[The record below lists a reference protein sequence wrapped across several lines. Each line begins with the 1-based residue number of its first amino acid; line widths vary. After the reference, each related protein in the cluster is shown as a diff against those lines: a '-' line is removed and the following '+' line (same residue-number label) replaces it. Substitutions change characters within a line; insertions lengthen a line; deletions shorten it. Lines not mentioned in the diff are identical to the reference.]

1 MEKPAPTTAATR
13 KARHLRVPVL
23 PAEEAQIKRLA
34 AAAGLT
40 VAAYLR
46 KVGLGYR
53 LPGILDHRRVEELA
67 RINGDLGR
75 LGGLL
80 KLWLTNDERTASFGE
95 ARIGAVLAKIA
106 DTQDEMHAVMR
117 AVVLPHGGVQFSS

>member
-1 MEKPAPTTAATR
+1 MEKPAPAATR

-34 AAAGLT
+34 AAAGLP

-53 LPGILDHRRVEELA
+53 LQGILDHRRVEELA

-80 KLWLTNDERTASFGE
+80 KLWLTNDERTAAFGE
-95 ARIGAVLAKIA
+95 ATIRAVLAKIA

>member
-1 MEKPAPTTAATR
+1 MEKPAPAATR

-34 AAAGLT
+34 AAAGLP

-53 LPGILDHRRVEELA
+53 LQGILDHRRVEELA

-80 KLWLTNDERTASFGE
+80 KLWLTNDERTAAFGE
-95 ARIGAVLAKIA
+95 ATIRAVLAKIT

>member
-1 MEKPAPTTAATR
+1 MEKPRTAATR

-34 AAAGLT
+34 AAAGLP

-46 KVGLGYR
+46 RVGLGYR

-80 KLWLTNDERTASFGE
+80 KLWLTNDERTAAFGE
-95 ARIGAVLAKIA
+95 ATIRAVLAKIA

-117 AVVLPHGGVQFSS
+117 AVVPPHGGVQFSS

>member
-1 MEKPAPTTAATR
+1 
-13 KARHLRVPVL
+13 VPVL
-23 PAEEAQIKRLA
+23 PAEETQIKRLA
-34 AAAGLT
+34 AAAGLP

-46 KVGLGYR
+46 RVGLGYR

-80 KLWLTNDERTASFGE
+80 KLWLTNDERTATFGE
-95 ARIGAVLAKIA
+95 ATIRAVLAKIA

-117 AVVLPHGGVQFSS
+117 AVVLPHGGAQFSS

>member
-1 MEKPAPTTAATR
+1 M
-13 KARHLRVPVL
+13 
-23 PAEEAQIKRLA
+23 
-34 AAAGLT
+34 
-40 VAAYLR
+40 AAYLR
-46 KVGLGYR
+46 RVGLGHR

-80 KLWLTNDERTASFGE
+80 KLWLTNDERTAAFGE
-95 ARIGAVLAKIA
+95 ATIRAVLAKIV

-117 AVVLPHGGVQFSS
+117 AVVLPQQGRGL

>member
-1 MEKPAPTTAATR
+1 MEKPTPAATR

-34 AAAGLT
+34 AAAGLP

-46 KVGLGYR
+46 RVGLGYR

-80 KLWLTNDERTASFGE
+80 KLWLTNDERTATFGE
-95 ARIGAVLAKIA
+95 ATIRAVLAKIA

-117 AVVLPHGGVQFSS
+117 AVVLPHGGAQFSS

>member
-1 MEKPAPTTAATR
+1 MEKPTPAATR

-34 AAAGLT
+34 AAAGLP

-46 KVGLGYR
+46 RVGLGYR

-80 KLWLTNDERTASFGE
+80 KLWLTNDERTAAFGE
-95 ARIGAVLAKIA
+95 ATIRAVLAKIA

-117 AVVLPHGGVQFSS
+117 AVVLPHGGAQFSS

>member
-1 MEKPAPTTAATR
+1 MEKPAPAATR

-34 AAAGLT
+34 AAAGLP

-46 KVGLGYR
+46 RVGLGYR

-80 KLWLTNDERTASFGE
+80 KLWLTNDERTATFGE
-95 ARIGAVLAKIA
+95 ATIRAVLAKIA

>member
-1 MEKPAPTTAATR
+1 MEKPAPAATR

-34 AAAGLT
+34 AAAGLP

-80 KLWLTNDERTASFGE
+80 KLWLTNDERTATFGE
-95 ARIGAVLAKIA
+95 ATIRAVLAKIA

-117 AVVLPHGGVQFSS
+117 AVVLPHGGAQFSS